1 MVQWKKCLARLH
13 EEHAFVCYL
22 LAMLASWCV
31 VHSVTRLAMFLSS
44 ASVVSWQI
52 GDVAKVFGLGVLYD
66 VSAGVFFC
74 LPVALYLLVPQHFVS
89 GRVHRI
95 GLAVLSFVLDA
106 FLVFC
111 AVALYLYWQEF
122 HTNFNFIAV
131 DYLTAVYNF

>member
-44 ASVVSWQI
+44 AGVVSWQI
-52 GDVAKVFGLGVLYD
+52 GDVAKVFGLGALYD
-66 VSAGVFFC
+66 ASAGVFFC

-89 GRVHRI
+89 ARVHRV
-95 GLAVLSFVLDA
+95 GLAALSFVLDA
-106 FLVFC
+106 SSCSARSRSTSTGRSSTRISISSRSITSF
-111 AVALYLYWQEF
+111 
-122 HTNFNFIAV
+122 TRRK
-131 DYLTAVYNF
+131 